1 MCSSVPKYT
10 SGGEVFVHLDRAVIS
25 FVLPRI
31 KDRTMKFRLAGVA
44 LAIGSLTLTACAD
57 GNGSASGS
65 AALDTDD
72 QKASYGIGLNM
83 AAQLAVA
90 EARIDRAALMRGI
103 EDALQGNDPAL
114 PDEEIQAVL
123 MAFGQEIEVAAAAER
138 DQAAEDNA
146 IAAEAYLAENGRK
159 EGVTTSDS
167 GLQYEVLRAG
177 DGAVPTADQSVQ
189 VNYRGSL
196 IDGTEFDSSYDRGE
210 PAVFMASGLIPGFTE
225 ALLMMPV
232 GSHYRVVI
240 PSDIAYGPAG
250 SGPIGPNATLIF
262 EIELLD
268 IVD

>member
-1 MCSSVPKYT
+1 M
-10 SGGEVFVHLDRAVIS
+10 
-25 FVLPRI
+25 
-31 KDRTMKFRLAGVA
+31 
-44 LAIGSLTLTACAD
+44 TACTGGDA
-57 GNGSASGS
+57 ASNGS
-65 AALDTDD
+65 AALESDD

-83 AAQLAVA
+83 AAQLAIA
-90 EARIDRAALMRGI
+90 EERIDRAALMRGI
-103 EDALQGNDPAL
+103 EDALQGNDPAV
-114 PDEEIQAVL
+114 PAEELQTVL
-123 MAFGQEIEVAAAAER
+123 MAFGESIDAAASAER
-138 DQAAEDNA
+138 DQQAQENA

-177 DGAVPTADQSVQ
+177 DGATPTADQSVR
-189 VNYRGSL
+189 VHYRGSL
-196 IDGTEFDSSYDRGE
+196 IDGTEFDSSYGGD
-210 PAVFMASGLIPGFTE
+210 PVVFMASGLIPGFTE

-262 EIELLD
+262 EIELIE